1 VKKELCTLFEKLELN
16 LTTATAIHLNTLEL
30 IWPYSSNLE
39 TNQVCLCCLMSMP
52 EKVLKCG
59 HAICD
64 TCVRVFSKLVSKNK
78 YSITICMICGLH
90 THGQY
95 FHLLPP
101 TAGIRIL
108 SFDGGGVR
116 GIIPII
122 VLRHL
127 EQELSL
133 FECKIGDFFDVVFGT
148 STGKVSIKIN
158 DIPLLMLQNRRYSSN
173 SRIPKRVVSRRM

>member
-1 VKKELCTLFEKLELN
+1 VKKELGTLFKKLELN
-16 LTTATAIHLNTLEL
+16 SATATAIHLNTMEL
-30 IWPYSSNLE
+30 IWPYSSDLG

-64 TCVRVFSKLVSKNK
+64 TCIKLFGKLVSRNK
-78 YSITICMICGLH
+78 YSIATCMICGLR
-90 THGQY
+90 THDQY

-108 SFDGGGVR
+108 SMDGGGVR

-122 VLRHL
+122 ILCHL
-127 EQELSL
+127 EQELAL
-133 FECKIGDFFDVVFGT
+133 FQCKIGDFFDIVFGT
-148 STGKVSIKIN
+148 STGE
-158 DIPLLMLQNRRYSSN
+158 IPHLRSRYSTINASEQE
-173 SRIPKRVVSRRM
+173 V